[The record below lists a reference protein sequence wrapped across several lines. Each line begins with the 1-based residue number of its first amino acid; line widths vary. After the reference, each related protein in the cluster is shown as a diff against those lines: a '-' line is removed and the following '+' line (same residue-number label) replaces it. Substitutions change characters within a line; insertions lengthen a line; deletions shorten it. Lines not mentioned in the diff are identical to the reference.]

1 MDVLDAILGQQLY
14 VTLKLNQILVALL
27 IVLAL
32 VGFVIRHRAVTEYS
46 RVPQDL
52 PEDEDHEQWLEE
64 EVILSNTEEEDSAG
78 KLSAGSYFDE
88 FLSAIRVFGYLDR
101 KVFYELTRHMR
112 TVRFEKGE
120 SVRLKDLDGFAVVID
135 GRMGVYCEDS
145 RGNSMLLTEAHRAA
159 HISSLSSILSLFTDI
174 IELPE
179 TPSSAE
185 QSEFRKVND
194 SVVTTAIKPSTVV
207 VVPHSAFRQLT
218 RKYPSATAQIV
229 QIILLR
235 WSQVTFRTCQRY
247 LNLTR
252 QVFDTEHMLN
262 LRVSRH
268 NVPDVMREA
277 AVQRLRSLAR
287 ECPGEACLTL
297 QDQSKRFDNPSFPG
311 DLAPH
316 RSGGLDDGPLRVA
329 IISHMFSLMGLDSR
343 VQHPSSPRDEEYLSR
358 GGSPEAPCSDYSQY
372 SSSSSD
378 AQAFNGIQIPPSLSR
393 RSSTGENDTTRILNT
408 YDSIISEASRHV
420 EIAFYREGEIVSKAG
435 QRTRGLI
442 FVLDGELEVGHKVMD
457 KRYESLCHVK
467 TGEITGYLETISSYA
482 AFVDVQAK
490 RDTCVAILSKSTF
503 EHLAEKYPWLYIGA
517 AKSLTTL
524 LARPIVQ
531 LDFALE
537 WVNLKSG
544 RTVFRQGTHADA
556 LYFVLNGRL
565 RALRNGEIVGE
576 FGQGSSVGELQV
588 LVGENHTSTV
598 VAVRETEVAR
608 FPRSLIESLARDYPS
623 ITFEMSRMVAAG
635 MARAQKEPTAE
646 FRTVAVLPTNST
658 LPVQDFAERLASA
671 FRATGKSVSVLTNAS
686 ALTYLG
692 RLAFH
697 RMGDLKLKAYLA
709 DLEDQVDIILYVAD
723 VGPSSSWTRTCVY
736 QSDCVLLLAD
746 AAANPTFG
754 DYERLIVKSRT
765 TSRTHLILLH
775 ADRNVPHDSTR
786 AWLRRRPWVA
796 AHHHIQ
802 LQWERGEEV
811 DVPEKR
817 LGRLHRLKERVQD
830 GILQRM
836 LVPSRRK
843 PAISLRTQGMRHKND
858 FLRLARVLSGQSVG
872 LVLGGGGARGISQI
886 GVIQALEELGV
897 PVDMV
902 GGTSIGSFIG
912 ALYARE
918 YELLTMLGRAH
929 MFSQRVSSLWRIL
942 SDITYPAT
950 AWTTGHAF
958 NRAVWKAFGN
968 SRIEDYWLRYFT
980 NTTNLTHS
988 KMEIHQRGY
997 SWRFI
1002 RASMSLA
1009 GLVPP
1014 IEHNGQ
1020 MLLDGGYV
1028 DNLPV
1033 GEMKRMGARYIIAVD
1048 VGAVDDTTPIKYG
1061 DTLSGFGALINRWNP
1076 FSSSKS
1082 VPNMA
1087 EIQQRLTYVSSV
1099 KALEEAKMMR
1109 GVIYLRPPIDNYATL
1124 DFGKFDEIVAVGHR
1138 YATEALEGKMKSGEL
1153 PQSWEKERPKLKF
1166 RRYSI

>member
-1 MDVLDAILGQQLY
+1 MKGISGILGLQLY
-14 VTLKLNQILVALL
+14 VTLKLSQVLMVLLVVLLVA
-27 IVLAL
+27 
-32 VGFVIRHRAVTEYS
+32 GWVIRYRAVTEYA
-46 RVPQDL
+46 RLPQDL
-52 PEDEDHEQWLEE
+52 PEEEEDHDQWLEDE
-64 EVILSNTEEEDSAG
+64 ALLTDIEEDSPEKNAG
-78 KLSAGSYFDE
+78 GSYFDE

-135 GRMGVYCEDS
+135 GEMEVFCEDS
-145 RGNSMLLTEAHRAA
+145 QGNTMLLTEAHRAA

-174 IELPE
+174 VELPE
-179 TPSSAE
+179 TPNSAE
-185 QSEFRKVND
+185 KSEFRKVND
-194 SVVTTAIKPSTVV
+194 SVVTRAAEPSSIVV
-207 VVPHSAFRQLT
+207 IPQSAFRQLT

-247 LNLTR
+247 LNLTP
-252 QVFDTEHMLN
+252 QIFDTENMLN
-262 LRVSRH
+262 LRGSRR

-277 AVQRLRSLAR
+277 AIQRLKSLSR
-287 ECPGEACLTL
+287 ECPNDTYLEL
-297 QDQSKRFDNPSFPG
+297 DEHSKRFDNPSYPG

-316 RSGGLDDGPLRVA
+316 RSGGLDDSPLRLA
-329 IISHMFSLMGLDSR
+329 LISYMFSLMGFDSR
-343 VQHPSSPRDEEYLSR
+343 VQPANSTTEESNFSRTTSPEMFDNSQLQSSP
-358 GGSPEAPCSDYSQY
+358 SPMSTPAP
-372 SSSSSD
+372 
-378 AQAFNGIQIPPSLSR
+378 LSR
-393 RSSTGENDTTRILNT
+393 RSSTGESEDLRKSST
-408 YDSIISEASRHV
+408 YESVINEASRKV
-420 EIAFYREGEIVSKAG
+420 ELAFYRAGELVSGAG
-435 QRTRGLI
+435 KRTRGLI
-442 FVLDGELEVGHKVMD
+442 FVLDGELEVGHEVVD
-457 KRYESLCHVK
+457 KRYEYLRSVK
-467 TGEITGYLETISSYA
+467 TGEVTGYLETISSYA
-482 AFVDVQAK
+482 AFVDVRAK
-490 RDTCVAILSKSTF
+490 QDTCVAILSKSTF

-537 WVNLKSG
+537 WISLKSG
-544 RTVFRQGTHADA
+544 RTVFKQGSQADA

-565 RALRNGEIVGE
+565 RALRNAELAGE
-576 FGQGSSVGELQV
+576 FGQGSTVGELQV
-588 LVGENHTSTV
+588 LLGDRHTSTL

-608 FPRSLIESLARDYPS
+608 FPRSLIESLSREYPS

-635 MARAQKEPTAE
+635 IARAQKEPTAE
-646 FRTVAVLPTNST
+646 FRTIAVLPTNST
-658 LPVQDFAERLASA
+658 MPVHDFAEKLAAA
-671 FRATGKSVSVLTNAS
+671 FRATSKSVAVLTNAT

-709 DLEDQVDIILYVAD
+709 DLEDQVDIVLYVAD
-723 VGPSSSWTRTCVY
+723 TAPASKWTRTCVY

-746 AAANPTFG
+746 AAVSPSFG

-775 ADRNVPHDSTR
+775 TEKNILHDSTR
-786 AWLRRRPWVA
+786 VWLRRRPWVA

-802 LQWERGEEV
+802 LQWERGEVVE
-811 DVPEKR
+811 VPEKR
-817 LGRLHRLKERVQD
+817 HGRLRKLKQRFQD
-830 GILQRM
+830 RILQHV
-836 LVPSRRK
+836 LVPIRK
-843 PAISLRTQGMRHKND
+843 KPTIPLRTQGLRHKND
-858 FLRLARVLSGQSVG
+858 FLRLARLLSGQAVG
-872 LVLGGGGARGISQI
+872 LVLGGGGARGLSQVGI
-886 GVIQALEELGV
+886 IQALEELGI

-912 ALYARE
+912 GLYSRD
-918 YELLTMLGRAH
+918 YELLTLLGRAH
-929 MFSQRVSSLWRIL
+929 MFSMRVSSLWRVL
-942 SDITYPAT
+942 SDVTYPAT

-958 NRAVWKAFGN
+958 NRAIWKAFGD
-968 SRIEDYWLRYFT
+968 SRIEDFWLRYFV

-988 KMEIHQRGY
+988 RMEIHQRGY

-1014 IEHNGQ
+1014 IEYNGQ

-1033 GEMKRMGARYIIAVD
+1033 GEMKKMGARYIIAVD

-1061 DTLSGFGALINRWNP
+1061 DTLSGFGALFNRWNP
-1076 FSSSKS
+1076 FSSSKP

-1099 KALEEAKMMR
+1099 KALEEAKTMP
-1109 GVIYLRPPIDNYATL
+1109 GVIYLRPPIDHYGTL
-1124 DFGKFDEIVAVGHR
+1124 EFGKFDDIVSVGYD
-1138 YATEALEGKMKSGEL
+1138 YAIEALKEKMDDGEL
-1153 PQSWEKERPKLKF
+1153 PQSWEKERPKATF
-1166 RRYSI
+1166 RRYSV